1 MNYNLH
7 PVSYLNGDRMAEEAD
22 VDGMSPS
29 ASSQGN
35 DSPQSSFTSQSS
47 ANSPIHQGK
56 NHSTNMTF
64 EPLDFYPHDASGA
77 QRGHGDTWKP
87 YPAVE
92 LPNTS
97 QINGS
102 RPAPS
107 TAHEPATATEKANEH
122 NENAKSKKTYRKVRS
137 EDLQG
142 PFQCRWEGCN
152 EVSETPE
159 LLYDHLCDV
168 HVGRKSSNNLSL
180 TCHWENCG
188 ISTVKRDHIT
198 SHLRV
203 HVPLKPYHCDVCPK
217 SFKRPQDLK
226 KHLKIHSEDHSRNK
240 KRGSRDDS
248 PIHSAGSSV
257 PPMSQYPAANY
268 SHGNIPPYGPIQG
281 SYPQP
286 TSASYLG
293 NDPSRKRRVDQS
305 QMAGYILNDF
315 FGSQPDQ
322 KKMRYG
328 GEPQYNLEMFG
339 RLNLL
344 EDQLELNHGH
354 QQFGA
359 PAPGPSFN
367 NAANLQEAER
377 FFGSLSNSIDLQYQS
392 MHDAHHHHPPHQ
404 TSAVPQQLYPSLPQ
418 PKMDPYANQ
427 YGSYNYGFPQ
437 VNRQVGQSYGDGMVS
452 MEFGGVSAHQKSGKK
467 NDGTEEAVASLGKL
481 SLSDSKSETK
491 SSDSK
496 KSAEFDI
503 EDVLKHK
510 ALVDMVVSYLRDLRD
525 AQEKSNSE
533 NQPKASENKL
543 YPTITAF

>member
-56 NHSTNMTF
+56 NHSTNLTF
-64 EPLDFYPHDASGA
+64 EPLDFYPPDASGP
-77 QRGHGDTWKP
+77 QRAHGDTWKP
-87 YPAVE
+87 YPAVD
-92 LPNTS
+92 LAPGPNGVGH
-97 QINGS
+97 ND
-102 RPAPS
+102 
-107 TAHEPATATEKANEH
+107 TAAGTGAAEIETKT
-122 NENAKSKKTYRKVRS
+122 KKTYRKVRS

-142 PFQCRWEGCN
+142 PFQCRWDGCS
-152 EVSETPE
+152 EVSDTPE

-248 PIHSAGSSV
+248 PLHSAGSSV
-257 PPMSQYPAANY
+257 PPMPQYHAANY
-268 SHGNIPPYGPIQG
+268 SHGNMHAYGPA

-286 TSASYLG
+286 PSASYLA

-322 KKMRYG
+322 KKMRYA

-359 PAPGPSFN
+359 PPPAAAFN

-392 MHDAHHHHPPHQ
+392 MHEAHPHHHPHQ
-404 TSAVPQQLYPSLPQ
+404 NAAPQQLYPSLPQ

-427 YGSYNYGFPQ
+427 YGSYNYGYPQ
-437 VNRQVGQSYGDGMVS
+437 VNRQVGQSYGDAMVS
-452 MEFGGVSAHQKSGKK
+452 MEFGGVSAHQKSARKEV
-467 NDGTEEAVASLGKL
+467 DDTDEAVASLGKL
-481 SLSDSKSETK
+481 SLCDSKEPEAEPETK
-491 SSDSK
+491 S
-496 KSAEFDI
+496 EFDLD
-503 EDVLKHK
+503 DVLKHK
-510 ALVDMVVSYLRDLRD
+510 ALIDMVVSYLRDLRG
-525 AQEKSNSE
+525 AQEKSTAE
-533 NQPKASENKL
+533 EKTPSENKL